1 MNLPEFLKL
10 HRKNHSLAQ
19 KQVAH
24 TLGITREHYAR
35 VERGTQ
41 LPSLPLLRRIAKKF
55 QVTIVYIISEDE
67 GISRT
72 LINLQ

>member
-10 HRKNHSLAQ
+10 HRKNHSFAQ

-35 VERGTQ
+35 VERGAQ
-41 LPSLPLLRRIAKKF
+41 LPSLPLLRRIAKKL
-55 QVTIVYIISEDE
+55 QVTIIYIISEDE
-67 GISRT
+67 DVSRT
-72 LINLQ
+72 LINLE